1 MPVRSFHCVKN
12 LKQKPGWAP
21 LGLLLILWLAASG
34 CETFNRPP
42 DNSLASVTITNRPLA
57 DVQLAVIKVF
67 TAHGY
72 TGTATP
78 GSDLSFSRKGSRMDE
93 LLYGNYVFQQTVTVN
108 AQVTT
113 QMQPDS
119 SILVGCNAWLVAA
132 QNDPIFEDDH
142 QVHQLRK
149 TPYEDLLK
157 EVKQSLG
164 E

>member
-1 MPVRSFHCVKN
+1 MRVKTS
-12 LKQKPGWAP
+12 KQNSHGAAW
-21 LGLLLILWLAASG
+21 GLLLILWLAASG

-42 DNSLASVTITNRPLA
+42 DDHLASVTITNRPLA

-67 TAHGY
+67 KAHGF

-78 GSDLSFSRKGSRMDE
+78 GSDLSFARKGSRLDK
-93 LLYGNYVFQQTVTVN
+93 LLYGSYVFQDTVTVN

-119 SILVGCNAWLVAA
+119 SILVGCNAWLIAA

-149 TPYEDLLK
+149 APYEDLLK
-157 EVKQSLG
+157 EVKRSLG